1 MCIRDRFLSESR
13 CACTEE
19 SGCRIHE
26 TFAECDA
33 FSKAFHAVFI
43 IYFINC
49 TQEVLRVNDS
59 EKMDL
64 ILNIGME
71 ISEQMKA
78 ANGRMEVMEGGMSTL
93 SEQRCV

>member
-1 MCIRDRFLSESR
+1 MFLSESR

-19 SGCRIHE
+19 SGCRIHD
-26 TFAECDA
+26 TFTECDA
-33 FSKAFHAVFI
+33 FSKAFHAVLSI

-64 ILNIGME
+64 ILNVGME

-78 ANGRMEVMEGGMSTL
+78 RTAGWK
-93 SEQRCV
+93 